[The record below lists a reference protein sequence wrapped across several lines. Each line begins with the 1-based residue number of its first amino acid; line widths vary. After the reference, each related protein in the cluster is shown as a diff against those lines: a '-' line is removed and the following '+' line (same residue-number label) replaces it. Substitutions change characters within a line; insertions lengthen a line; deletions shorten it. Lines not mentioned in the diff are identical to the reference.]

1 MVTEIGK
8 YLTVYLISML
18 KFIGGPSLGAA
29 VGLSFLETVAA
40 TVLGMMTT
48 VVIISFFGR
57 GLRTWLNNT
66 FNRDQKVFSR
76 RNRRFVTF
84 WKKYGLFGVSFLT
97 PVLFSPILGTLLVN
111 AFGGSRSKI
120 LGYMLVSA
128 IFWSLTLSKAFHILP
143 FLAK

>member
-1 MVTEIGK
+1 MVAEIGK

-18 KFIGGPSLGAA
+18 KFIGGPTLGAA

-66 FNRDQKVFSR
+66 FNRDRKTFSR

-120 LGYMLVSA
+120 LGYMLFSA